1 MLNLDH
7 TDTPAFSEY
16 ATVYVVFELSKAHWR
31 LGVMIPG
38 GRKMSR
44 FSVPGG
50 DCEALCALLA
60 KIRCKAERL
69 GKPVRILSCY
79 EAGLRSEEH
88 TSELQSPCN
97 LVCRLLLE

>member
-7 TDTPAFSEY
+7 TDIPAFSEY

-38 GRKMSR
+38 SRKMSR

-50 DCEALCALLA
+50 DSEALSALFA
-60 KIRCKAERL
+60 KIRSVLASRCAFCPATKRGL
-69 GKPVRILSCY
+69 TRIGFT
-79 EAGLRSEEH
+79 AG
-88 TSELQSPCN
+88 
-97 LVCRLLLE
+97 